1 MYVEQIE
8 LSYMAGGNANGIAT
22 CKKIGRFLINIHFSY
37 EHTLILWSSNP
48 SSTYLPHRKENLS
61 FPPPQSCTC

>member
-22 CKKIGRFLINIHFSY
+22 CKKIGRFLIN
-37 EHTLILWSSNP
+37 TLFLWAY
-48 SSTYLPHRKENLS
+48 TYPMI
-61 FPPPQSCTC
+61 Q